1 MYIFVLSYERKC
13 FFFIYVTENMSCL
26 EKDKKKSSIS
36 YEEKQYLMKITTCRA
51 FCLHF
56 FPSGICI
63 YFSVEVDGQITAPL

>member
-1 MYIFVLSYERKC
+1 
-13 FFFIYVTENMSCL
+13 MSCL